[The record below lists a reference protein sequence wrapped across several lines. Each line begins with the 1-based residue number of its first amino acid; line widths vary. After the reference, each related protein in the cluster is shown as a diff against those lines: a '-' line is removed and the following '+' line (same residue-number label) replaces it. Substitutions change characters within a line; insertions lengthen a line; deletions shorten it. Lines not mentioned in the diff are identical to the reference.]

1 MKKLLAVLA
10 LAIICKVTSAAPEK
24 CSGVVTVRLVYSWT
38 DTAYLYVDLDK
49 GAGEKKVRF
58 ISKTVPQ
65 VNEKI
70 TFDCKQI
77 INKW

>member
-1 MKKLLAVLA
+1 MKKLLVILVLITA
-10 LAIICKVTSAAPEK
+10 YGFTPAPEK

-38 DTAYLYVDLDK
+38 DTAYLYVKLDK
-49 GAGEKKVRF
+49 DGVEKKVRF

-65 VNEKI
+65 VNERI

-77 INKW
+77 IY

>member
-1 MKKLLAVLA
+1 MLKKLLAILI
-10 LAIICKVTSAAPEK
+10 LIAIYGFTPAPEK
-24 CSGVVTVRLVYSWT
+24 CSGVVTVRLVYPWT

-49 GAGEKKVRF
+49 GGGEKKVRF
-58 ISKTVPQ
+58 IGKTVPQ

-77 INKW
+77 IN